1 MIEIHTQI
9 LEKNGKKEFVV
20 LPYEDFIK
28 LREELEDYND
38 LRMLREA
45 KESEKDKQSVSL
57 KDAKKLLNID

>member
-1 MIEIHTQI
+1 MID
-9 LEKNGKKEFVV
+9 
-20 LPYEDFIK
+20 LPYSLTIEAT
-28 LREELEDYND
+28 EEPEDYND